1 MILKDHV
8 TTDWSNGFY
17 YNNDTIFYCIF
28 DPKRQPWWA

>member
-8 TTDWSNGFY
+8 TQQIGVMAFIITMLP
-17 YNNDTIFYCIF
+17 FYCIF